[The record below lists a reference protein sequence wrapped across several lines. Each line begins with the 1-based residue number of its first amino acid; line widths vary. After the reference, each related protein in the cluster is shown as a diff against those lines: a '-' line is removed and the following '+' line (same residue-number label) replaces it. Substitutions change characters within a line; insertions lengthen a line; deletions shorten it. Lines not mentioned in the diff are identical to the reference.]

1 MYNRI
6 TEFYLG
12 DSIRYKKYGHVYIGT
27 IRAIINE
34 YFFRSGIVEKAYL
47 TTHPSGWSNI
57 PVRQCEI
64 LGIDKVI

>member
-6 TEFYLG
+6 KKLYPG
-12 DSIRYKKYGHVYIGT
+12 DSIKYKKYGHVYTGI

-34 YFFRSGIVEKAYL
+34 YYFRLGVTEKAYL
-47 TTHPSGWSNI
+47 TTHSGGFSNI

-64 LGIDKVI
+64 LGLDKMI